1 MVRFKMEAEG
11 EALLGEGANFCHGL
25 GWVGVVLTS
34 VSTLGDISICFG
46 LPAAMLLPAVE
57 VEGKSFV
64 FFLDISS
71 NLAALDENTDVKM
84 FCFVLIFIIGSGGLM
99 RLLFA

>member
-1 MVRFKMEAEG
+1 MEAEG
-11 EALLGEGANFCHGL
+11 EALLGEGANFCQGL

-34 VSTLGDISICFG
+34 VFNSTLGDMSIWFG
-46 LPAAMLLPAVE
+46 LPVAMLLEADE
-57 VEGKSFV
+57 VEGDS
-64 FFLDISS
+64 FFLFLDKSS

-84 FCFVLIFIIGSGGLM
+84 FCLVLILIIGSGGLM

>member
-1 MVRFKMEAEG
+1 
-11 EALLGEGANFCHGL
+11 
-25 GWVGVVLTS
+25 
-34 VSTLGDISICFG
+34 
-46 LPAAMLLPAVE
+46 MLLQAVE

-71 NLAALDENTDVKM
+71 NLAALDANTDVKM